1 MKVKGF
7 DALYE
12 DPKDNS
18 GRLTPLPGTDAYLAF
33 VAEKKRR
40 DKETSLRESETS
52 LHFTSE
58 QVFGGT
64 VPPRLPNQTTDTPK
78 GTAPPTIPVQTSGI
92 LEGTVPHRIPVPPTI
107 PVQTSGILEGTV
119 PHRIPVPPTIPV
131 EDGDEV
137 QITQNFMR
145 FDLDIFEL
153 LPTLSEGEIRI
164 YLDFIRRSYGQSPPL
179 NTCLITRRKLGDTAG
194 VTSPNA
200 QVTIIQRLEQKG
212 LIKRI
217 STAQGKNQS
226 SKFRVF
232 LPCEIFGN
240 TSRHP
245 KPVSFR

>member
-1 MKVKGF
+1 MTVKGF

-12 DPKDNS
+12 DPEDNS
-18 GRLTPLPGTDAYLAF
+18 GRPTPLPGTDAYLAF

-40 DKETSLRESETS
+40 DKETSSRESETS
-52 LHFTSE
+52 LHFTSG

-78 GTAPPTIPVQTSGI
+78 R
-92 LEGTVPHRIPVPPTI
+92 TVPRRIPVPPTI
-107 PVQTSGILEGTV
+107 PVK
-119 PHRIPVPPTIPV
+119 
-131 EDGDEV
+131 DDDEV
-137 QITQNFMR
+137 EITQNFMR

-164 YLDFIRRSYGQSPPL
+164 YLDFIRRSYGQSPPC
-179 NTCLITRRKLGDTAG
+179 NTCFITRRNLGNTAG

-212 LIKRI
+212 LIKRM
-217 STAQGKNQS
+217 STAQGKNQA

-232 LPCEIFGN
+232 LPYDIP
-240 TSRHP
+240 S
-245 KPVSFR
+245 K

>member
-12 DPKDNS
+12 DPQDNS

-52 LHFTSE
+52 LHFTSG

-78 GTAPPTIPVQTSGI
+78 GTA
-92 LEGTVPHRIPVPPTI
+92 PPTI